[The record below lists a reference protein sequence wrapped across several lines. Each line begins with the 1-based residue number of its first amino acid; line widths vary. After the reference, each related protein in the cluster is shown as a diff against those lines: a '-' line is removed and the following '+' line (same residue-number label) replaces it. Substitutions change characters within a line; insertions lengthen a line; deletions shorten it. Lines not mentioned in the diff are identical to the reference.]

1 MGLDQYARVEDGNKR
16 AERADTEF
24 ALWLDHPNLQ
34 GWMEKQW
41 RYTGKTGEFNN
52 EKVYLTNEIL
62 SELEA
67 DIKETSLP
75 ETNGFFYGQNSDE
88 YYKQR
93 LDAADARYYKEQD
106 LKFVSDA
113 RGYINDGYK
122 VYYSSWW

>member
-1 MGLDQYARVEDGNKR
+1 MGLDAFARVEDGNKR

-24 ALWLDHPNLQ
+24 AYWRKHPNLQ

-52 EKVYLTNEIL
+52 EKLYLTNEL
-62 SELEA
+62 LNELET
-67 DIKETSLP
+67 DVTEVSLP
-75 ETNGFFYGQNSDE
+75 KTNGFFYGQNSDE
-88 YYKQR
+88 YYK
-93 LDAADARYYKEQD
+93 AQD

-122 VYYSSWW
+122 VYYCSWW

>member
-1 MGLDQYARVEDGNKR
+1 MGLDAYARVEDGNKR

-24 ALWLDHPNLQ
+24 AYWRKHPNLQ
-34 GWMEKQW
+34 GWMEKRW

-52 EKVYLTNEIL
+52 EKLYLTNEL
-62 SELEA
+62 LDELEA
-67 DIKETSLP
+67 DVTEVSLP

-88 YYKQR
+88 
-93 LDAADARYYKEQD
+93 YYKEQD

-122 VYYSSWW
+122 VYYYSWW